1 MPSASMSSRTA
12 VQGCMSVIANINEA
26 RTQLRFEKVPER
38 RLAKIKDKAKP
49 QAGHRYRGLGAEGLK
64 ELYDHTLPREVK
76 RMLKPFGLACETVE
90 VYVPE
95 NFKIRR
101 IEGGFEVRT
110 PQDMVLAVTATFR
123 EARDLL
129 PDGAHERLYAVHGVR
144 LSKATRAA
152 ILEKGFSA
160 WG

>member
-1 MPSASMSSRTA
+1 
-12 VQGCMSVIANINEA
+12 
-26 RTQLRFEKVPER
+26 
-38 RLAKIKDKAKP
+38 
-49 QAGHRYRGLGAEGLK
+49 
-64 ELYDHTLPREVK
+64 
-76 RMLKPFGLACETVE
+76 MLKPFGMTCETVE

-101 IEGGFEVRT
+101 IEGGFEVGSE
-110 PQDMVLAVTATFR
+110 QDGLLGVAPTFQ

-129 PDGAHERLYAVHGVR
+129 PDGAHERLHAVHGVR
-144 LSKATRAA
+144 LSEAARAA